1 MGPPSPRAP
10 GMLPSGGG
18 LSESLTAAQQM
29 FALLLHPL
37 FDAKFTA
44 LPLGRQPLSA
54 AWAMR
59 QASRWLPARAR
70 LF

>member
-37 FDAKFTA
+37 FDEKFTA
-44 LPLGRQPLSA
+44 LPLGRQPL
-54 AWAMR
+54 
-59 QASRWLPARAR
+59 
-70 LF
+70 